1 MMFRKVKVV
10 FLAISNVSRADADPP
25 ASYDKLGFH
34 LAQWPFKSSLF
45 VIFAYV

>member
-10 FLAISNVSRADADPP
+10 FLAISNVSRADPP